1 MSFDFRE
8 RKASPLLCHHP
19 TTPVFPPLHRL
30 IRFFPFSFL
39 FSPFFLS
46 FFFSFFLF
54 FFCFV
59 SSRFLLAPH
68 LSPTRRASSQ
78 DTHKRRKT
86 PRPWSNSA
94 QFARL
99 PSCRRSVDER
109 EEAGRKSI
117 IFRMKYSSEIRDRCS
132 SAEHVFN
139 TFIYRRRPIGDKTRL
154 LLVQTE
160 GLLVA
165 LWLTT
170 SPQPRQANDLNSLSC
185 ELIKPNPPDLVPRH
199 IVASTC

>member
-1 MSFDFRE
+1 
-8 RKASPLLCHHP
+8 
-19 TTPVFPPLHRL
+19 
-30 IRFFPFSFL
+30 
-39 FSPFFLS
+39 
-46 FFFSFFLF
+46 
-54 FFCFV
+54 
-59 SSRFLLAPH
+59 
-68 LSPTRRASSQ
+68 
-78 DTHKRRKT
+78 
-86 PRPWSNSA
+86 
-94 QFARL
+94 
-99 PSCRRSVDER
+99 
-109 EEAGRKSI
+109 
-117 IFRMKYSSEIRDRCS
+117 MKYSSEIRDRCS

-199 IVASTC
+199 IVARRFFLFLFYFILFWKKRREIWISFRVTFPRQIKRERERESGQFLIVREQIVQRENSLSSNVREQTLGTSCK